1 MHTVALWW
9 AHTVILT
16 GGGTSNRA
24 WIGYTFIYFPYMHN
38 PQKTNPQK
46 NQPTLQWNL
55 SQNKESSLKEKVL
68 IKFEN
73 ERKPS
78 SKITH
83 IGKIA
88 I

>member
-1 MHTVALWW
+1 
-9 AHTVILT
+9 
-16 GGGTSNRA
+16 
-24 WIGYTFIYFPYMHN
+24 MHN

-46 NQPTLQWNL
+46 NQPTLQRNL